1 MKVSIEWL
9 NELISLEGITAEEL
23 ADKMS
28 RTGIEVDGLENLG
41 NVLKKV
47 VVGHTLEVVDHPD
60 SDHLHIC
67 QVDVGEEEPY
77 QIVCGAPNIASDQ
90 KVIVAL
96 PNSRIKNNVKIKKG
110 KLRGQVSQG
119 MICSLEEIGFDEN
132 VVPKEFANGIA
143 VLPEDAPVGT
153 SIVDYLKLDDSIL
166 DLDVTPNRA
175 DALSVRGNAWEVA
188 AIYGRQ
194 PEFSSEDVD
203 TFAKQSDLAKLVSI
217 QVDDPDMVP
226 EYNAF
231 LVRNVKIQP
240 SPLVVQV
247 RLMKS
252 GIRPINNIVDA
263 TNYVLLEYGQP
274 LHAFDYDK
282 LGTGKIETRMAQA
295 GETLQ
300 TLDGEERQLT
310 EEDIVITD
318 GQKPIALAG
327 VMGGYDTEIDEST
340 QNVLLEAAMFEP
352 IHIRKT
358 ARRLGLRSESSMRN
372 ERGVNQATIAEA
384 GYYAAQL
391 MVAWSSGDLEPG
403 FAQVSTLD
411 HGDVKVPS
419 SLAYI
424 NRVLGTSLTY
434 RDIEQVFA
442 DLQFGLEGDADHF
455 TVTVPPRRWDIH
467 IPADLTE
474 EVARIYGYD
483 KIPSH
488 LPNAQGY
495 KIGLTER
502 QQFDRRARQTM
513 QALSFNQVIG
523 YNLVSA
529 EALNVLQ
536 LEERAAVELD
546 FPMSED
552 HRYMRTN
559 LLTTDLDITRYNVAR
574 NIKNVA
580 IYESGRISYWEDGQ
594 PVEENHLAA
603 VWTGNRIDQSWQSQ
617 DQAVDFFAMKGIVEA
632 LLASMNLAC
641 SIRYQAAHDIAD
653 THPGRTARILADL
666 GEEETVLGFIGQLH
680 PQTADSYDL
689 VQATYVFE
697 LSLDRLFDLPKQT
710 IVQESIPKFPG
721 IKRDIALLVDE
732 SVSHAEI
739 QACIQEAGNKYLRDI
754 QVFDLYTGDKIEA
767 GKKSLAYQLSYLNPE
782 ATLQDDEV
790 TANVDAI
797 IQALSQELG
806 AQVR

>member
-41 NVLKKV
+41 SVLKKV

-96 PNSRIKNNVKIKKG
+96 PNSRIKDNVKIKKG

-132 VVPKEFANGIA
+132 VVAKEFANGIA

-153 SIVDYLKLDDSIL
+153 SIVDYLKLDDPIL

-194 PEFSSEDVD
+194 PEFPSEDVD
-203 TFAKQSDLAKLVSI
+203 AFAKQSDLAEHVSI
-217 QVDDPDMVP
+217 QVDDSDMVP

-240 SPLVVQV
+240 SPLAVQV

-295 GETLQ
+295 GEALQ

-434 RDIEQVFA
+434 QDIEQVFA

-594 PVEENHLAA
+594 AVEENHLAA
-603 VWTGNRIDQSWQSQ
+603 VWTGNRIDQSWQGQ

-666 GEEETVLGFIGQLH
+666 GEKETVLGFIGQLH

-689 VQATYVFE
+689 AQATYVFE
-697 LSLDRLFDLPKQT
+697 LSLDRLFDLPKQR